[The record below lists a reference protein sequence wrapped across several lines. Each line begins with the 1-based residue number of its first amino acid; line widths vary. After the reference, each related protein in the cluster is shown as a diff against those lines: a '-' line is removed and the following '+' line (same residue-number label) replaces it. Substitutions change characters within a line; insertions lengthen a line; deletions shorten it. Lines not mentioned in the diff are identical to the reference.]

1 MLERTIL
8 TIKGQRGGGWGVLDL
23 HEYQNLTR
31 LQKA

>member
-8 TIKGQRGGGWGVLDL
+8 TIKGQRGGRGVLDL